1 MIATSEVLCAYPSP
15 LLEYA
20 SNENQESSTI
30 AKMPSLSSTY
40 LIPAIILNPALIL
53 HLINTFHSHM
63 MPPPTTIS
71 YSAHPIIEGFGP
83 LPGSTPYMDMHADDT
98 LCWRYTILMVFVQ
111 LLAFGR
117 VSDNRVQKKTARA
130 AAKAERE
137 RLRKEKSEKIEVI
150 GVYTMAK
157 LSGIGSYLDGTCDFP
172 EDHHTNGFANGNG
185 AVKGD
190 AKMSAGHKKS
200 DSEESMTE
208 TSEEEVIV

>member
-1 MIATSEVLCAYPSP
+1 
-15 LLEYA
+15 
-20 SNENQESSTI
+20 
-30 AKMPSLSSTY
+30 MPSLSSTY

-71 YSAHPIIEGFGP
+71 YSAHPIIEGLGP

-117 VSDNRVQKKTARA
+117 VSDNRVQRKTARA

-137 RLRKEKSEKIEVI
+137 RLRKEKSEKIEAI

-157 LSGIGSYLDGTCDFP
+157 VSGIGSYLDGTCDFP

-185 AVKGD
+185 AVNGD